1 MFDLNNDPY
10 EKNNLSK
17 QEPELVERL
26 DKEITRWAESVYS
39 EVPDQ
44 FARKVQRTNKK
55 NNTLTYIVTMK
66 IEKKQPCWHWEL
78 L

>member
-1 MFDLNNDPY
+1 MRDGKWKLVRYNQKGDITLHLFDLNNDPY

-26 DKEITRWAESVYS
+26 DKEITHWADSVYS

-55 NNTLTYIVTMK
+55 
-66 IEKKQPCWHWEL
+66 
-78 L
+78 

>member
-1 MFDLNNDPY
+1 METGYVTIKRGTLRLHLFDLNNDPY

-26 DKEITRWAESVYS
+26 DKEITHWAESVYS

-44 FARKVQRTNKK
+44 LLEKYSAR
-55 NNTLTYIVTMK
+55 IK
-66 IEKKQPCWHWEL
+66 ITR
-78 L
+78 